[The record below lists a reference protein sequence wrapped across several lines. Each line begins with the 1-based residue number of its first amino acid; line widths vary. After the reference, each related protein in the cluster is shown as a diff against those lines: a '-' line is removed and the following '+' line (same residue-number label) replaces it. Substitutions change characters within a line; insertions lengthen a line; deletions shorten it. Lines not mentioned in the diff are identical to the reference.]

1 MWGERIGSL
10 MEAEALTL
18 VHEQRYASPEGGNA
32 GDESLGSRQGRWMV
46 DRNRRGGNW
55 DRHKGI

>member
-1 MWGERIGSL
+1 

-18 VHEQRYASPEGGNA
+18 VPEQRYASPEGGNDA
-32 GDESLGSRQGRWMV
+32 GDESVGSRQGRWMV

>member
-1 MWGERIGSL
+1 

-18 VHEQRYASPEGGNA
+18 VPEQRYASPEGGNDA
-32 GDESLGSRQGRWMV
+32 GDGSVGSRQGRWMV